1 MILRDLVA
9 RSGRNLRNAKART
22 LLTAA
27 AIAVGTFALTLTL
40 AASNGATAFVNKII
54 AENFDPAELIVA
66 KDSSIFGNGGSNT
79 KPREYDP
86 SFGTGVSN
94 SGAVTQIK
102 RITDDDIA
110 VIKSVDG
117 VVNVRED
124 ITVNLRYITRPN
136 QKKYV
141 ASLAAFSP
149 AQRPTL
155 LAGEIDDGGV
165 IGKNA
170 ILLPESYVSALGLKN
185 AEDAIG
191 KTITA
196 SITKS
201 PASSDISVAALRA
214 GASSPA
220 DLAKLSEQ
228 VSVERNLTIAAVTKK
243 PTTAQPGTEL
253 YLYADADTARELN
266 DITTQGT
273 ANYRKYAYVFAKV
286 EGGENE
292 ATLKAAQDELKKKGF
307 VVQSVKEAQ
316 EFLTN
321 IISILQGI
329 VAAFAAIAIIASVF
343 GIVNTMYI
351 SVLQRTRE
359 IGLMKALGMRKRDI
373 GRLFRFEAAWIGFI
387 GGVIGSLVA
396 VALGSAL
403 NPWITK
409 TLDLGNGNSL
419 LIFKPVEIAE
429 LVVVLMIVSIL
440 AGWLPS
446 RKAAKL
452 DPIEALRTE

>member
-54 AENFDPAELIVA
+54 SENFDPAELIVA
-66 KDSSIFGNGGSNT
+66 KDNTIFGGQGGAT

-94 SGAVTQIK
+94 SGATTQIK
-102 RITDDDIA
+102 RISDQDIA
-110 VIKSVDG
+110 KLKEIDG
-117 VVNVRED
+117 VVSVRED
-124 ITVNLRYITRPN
+124 ITVNLRYITRPD

-149 AQRPTL
+149 AQKPA
-155 LAGEIDDGGV
+155 LAAGAIGQGGS
-165 IGKNA
+165 IGQNSI
-170 ILLPESYVSALGLKN
+170 ILPDSYISALGFKD
-185 AEDAIG
+185 AQDAIG
-191 KTITA
+191 KTIIA
-196 SITKS
+196 AVPK
-201 PASSDISVAALRA
+201 SVAANISAL
-214 GASSPA
+214 SSSGQPLNPA
-220 DLAKLSEQ
+220 ELAALSEQ
-228 VSVERNLTIAAVTKK
+228 ASEQRELTIAAVAKK

-253 YLYADADTARELN
+253 YLYADADLARELN
-266 DITTQGT
+266 DITTAGGP
-273 ANYRKYAYVFAKV
+273 NYRKYNYVFAKV
-286 EGGENE
+286 EGGEDE
-292 ATLKAAQDELKKKGF
+292 AVLKAVQKEIKDAGF
-307 VVQSVKEAQ
+307 AVQSVKDAQ

-321 IISILQGI
+321 IIAILQGI

-387 GGVIGSLVA
+387 GGVVGSIGA
-396 VALGSAL
+396 IALGTIL

-409 TLDLGNGNSL
+409 TLDLGSGNSL

-429 LVVVLMIVSIL
+429 LVVALMMVSIL